1 MNRPMKPFALLALAG
16 LLVAGCA
23 GTPPLRYA
31 VPAIEITDRMSMRYS
46 SLEILQVSLPRF
58 ASAEAILVQGDTG
71 ALVEDTSAVWAD
83 DPPRA
88 ITLELVR
95 HIGTITG
102 GKVASDP
109 WPFREPAVARLEVRI
124 EDLSANPG
132 GELRLSGQ
140 YFVAPDSGS
149 GDRSRRFA
157 LTENW
162 QPEGGLQA
170 LAAAR
175 ARIVA
180 RLAQEIVTNGLR

>member
-1 MNRPMKPFALLALAG
+1 MSLMKSLLLLIVPALLLAG
-16 LLVAGCA
+16 CT
-23 GTPPLRYA
+23 GTPPVRYA
-31 VPAIEITDRMSMRYS
+31 VPTVEIGDRTSMRYA
-46 SLEILQVSLPRF
+46 SLEILTVSLPRYA
-58 ASAEAILVQGDTG
+58 ASEAILVRGEAG
-71 ALVEDTSAVWAD
+71 ALIEDTTAIWAD

-102 GKVASDP
+102 RNVASEP
-109 WPFREPAVARLEVRI
+109 WPFREPASARLEVRV
-124 EDLSANPG
+124 E
-132 GELRLSGQ
+132 ELTASPSGSLRMSGQ
-140 YFVAPDSGS
+140 YFVAPDSGT
-149 GDRSRRFA
+149 GNRSRRFG

-180 RLAQEIVTNGLR
+180 RLAQEIVKSGLR